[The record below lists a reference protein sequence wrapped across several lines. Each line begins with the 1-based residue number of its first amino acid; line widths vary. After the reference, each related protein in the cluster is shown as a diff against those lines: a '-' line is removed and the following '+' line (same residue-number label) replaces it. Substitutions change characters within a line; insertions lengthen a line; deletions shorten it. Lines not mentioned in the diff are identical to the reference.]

1 MSIGLIPLSAKPY
14 HSAHHHIVQLAAREN
29 SKVILYVSTSDRIKE
44 GEFPIYGKSML
55 EVWKREIENIL
66 PKNVEIVYG
75 GSPVRKVYEFIG
87 DACKYGIHGDY
98 VVYSD
103 IEDTKN
109 NYSMSYRQKYM
120 QPLHE
125 MGNIAFAA
133 EVNPDMYTRGSGAPN
148 CSGTLMRKYLQEN
161 NKKDFFDGLPNG
173 IDKNWIFKFLRNN

>member
-14 HSAHHHIVQLAAREN
+14 HSGHHHIVQLAAREN

-87 DACKYGIHGDY
+87 DAWQPFTYGQI
-98 VVYSD
+98 
-103 IEDTKN
+103 
-109 NYSMSYRQKYM
+109 SYAFHIASKF
-120 QPLHE
+120 
-125 MGNIAFAA
+125 NIKL
-133 EVNPDMYTRGSGAPN
+133 V
-148 CSGTLMRKYLQEN
+148 LV
-161 NKKDFFDGLPNG
+161 
-173 IDKNWIFKFLRNN
+173 